1 MKSFFISITFFAIV
15 LLGIIFYQFA
25 LEKKSEEINLIT
37 MEIKKSVEDA
47 DKESFRRSTKE
58 LSESFEEVKNWL
70 MAFED
75 HNQILEMAQCIQE
88 MNAYGNNLNDPI
100 VMVGL
105 NKFLYLLNY
114 SVESVKPTLE
124 NIF

>member
-1 MKSFFISITFFAIV
+1 MKSFFISITFFAVV